1 MPPTSRTSET
11 VAALPNEVKK
21 ANVGAGTYVSR
32 HRTPDLTNIN
42 TQFQRRA
49 VAALELV
56 SKTTG
61 DSPTDVLNRAVQF
74 YAYLIKKARMG
85 DHIFVEN
92 LETGARERITLF

>member
-1 MPPTSRTSET
+1 MPPTPRTTELS
-11 VAALPNEVKK
+11 APLSNEVKK

-32 HRTPDLTNIN
+32 HRSPDLTNIN

-56 SKTTG
+56 SKATG

-74 YAYLIKKARMG
+74 YAYLIKKSRMG
-85 DHIFVEN
+85 EHIFVEN
-92 LETGARERITLF
+92 METGARERITLF